1 MFFGPEFLD
10 QLRDK
15 INLSDVIARRVKLTR
30 KGRESLGL
38 CPFHKEKTPSFTVN
52 DEKGFYHCF
61 GCGAHGDIIRFLTDC
76 EKMPFTEAVE
86 MLAQMAGVPLPKP
99 DKKEMARQA
108 HQASLAEIMEWAC
121 QYFQMQLKT
130 SAGQKAC
137 EYLKNRGLTGQTA
150 RNFRLGYAPNGNGLL
165 NYLKSKNCDLHQC
178 QKLGLLAFNSA
189 RGLWHDYFY
198 DRVMFPIF
206 DRKKRVIAFSGRML
220 EKGEPKYLNSPETD
234 LFHKG
239 EQLFGLAFATDTIR
253 RKNEAIVVEG
263 NMDVIS
269 LHQHGWTQVV
279 APLGTAFTENQL
291 QILWHMCDE
300 PIMCFDGD
308 SAGQHAMIRALNRA
322 LPLLVSGKSLK
333 FAVLPQGMDPDDM
346 MRQKSDDSWK
356 NIIQNATSF
365 VDVLWNDLL
374 STHDYSTP
382 EKHAK
387 LEKDALEKVGK
398 IQNAEIRR
406 LYDREIRNRLRGLLY
421 RKQGRGQNIK
431 IAAPQADD
439 FLLASLYAYPQ
450 QLSVF
455 SESLGNLKHFKNLR
469 ETALFNGWLDAV
481 LQGIDPPMP
490 DTEKALMRQ
499 IEMIRTNKSA
509 EIVSEEVEKFISAL
523 QLKQLKTEFS
533 QKQDEY
539 LKTEDPEI
547 KKQID
552 SLSKEIEDF
561 LSLHDEE

>member
-1 MFFGPEFLD
+1 
-10 QLRDK
+10 
-15 INLSDVIARRVKLTR
+15 
-30 KGRESLGL
+30 
-38 CPFHKEKTPSFTVN
+38 
-52 DEKGFYHCF
+52 
-61 GCGAHGDIIRFLTDC
+61 
-76 EKMPFTEAVE
+76 
-86 MLAQMAGVPLPKP
+86 
-99 DKKEMARQA
+99 
-108 HQASLAEIMEWAC
+108 
-121 QYFQMQLKT
+121 
-130 SAGQKAC
+130 
-137 EYLKNRGLTGQTA
+137 
-150 RNFRLGYAPNGNGLL
+150 
-165 NYLKSKNCDLHQC
+165 
-178 QKLGLLAFNSA
+178 
-189 RGLWHDYFY
+189 
-198 DRVMFPIF
+198 
-206 DRKKRVIAFSGRML
+206 
-220 EKGEPKYLNSPETD
+220 
-234 LFHKG
+234 
-239 EQLFGLAFATDTIR
+239 
-253 RKNEAIVVEG
+253 
-263 NMDVIS
+263 MDVIS